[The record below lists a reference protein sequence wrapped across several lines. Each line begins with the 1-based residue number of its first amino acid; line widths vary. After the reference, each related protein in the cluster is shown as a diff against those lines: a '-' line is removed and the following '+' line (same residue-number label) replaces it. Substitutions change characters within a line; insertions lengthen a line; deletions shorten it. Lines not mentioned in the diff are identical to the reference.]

1 MTRIIGGVL
10 GSLRLKG
17 PAKATRPTSDRVK
30 ESIFSILE
38 SRGAIQDA
46 LVLDLFA
53 GTGAL
58 GLEAASRGAR
68 SVTLVEKDASAAKVC
83 EDNLRLVLEGLSRA
97 GLPCDLKVVRSDVNS
112 YLRKSEPM
120 DLVFFDP
127 PYGIADSEI
136 LESLKLLCLSE
147 DGVVVVERSSK
158 VQLSSPIGFSLDQ
171 ERAYGDTKV
180 FFFVRD
186 AAQYG
191 LRRPAV
197 GDQFG

>member
-68 SVTLVEKDASAAKVC
+68 SVTLVEKDPAAAKVC
-83 EDNLRLVLEGLSRA
+83 EENLKQVREGLAKSGLKSDVRLVRTDA
-97 GLPCDLKVVRSDVNS
+97 KS
-112 YLRKSEPM
+112 YLKKKEPV
-120 DLVFFDP
+120 DLVFIDP
-127 PYGIADSEI
+127 PYEMAFNQILSLLGELSLSDLGI
-136 LESLKLLCLSE
+136 
-147 DGVVVVERSSK
+147 VVLERSGREEA
-158 VQLSSPIGFSLDQ
+158 PTFEGFFPEQ
-171 ERAYGDTKV
+171 EKSYGDTKV
-180 FFFVRD
+180 FFLARGDVR
-186 AAQYG
+186 
-191 LRRPAV
+191 
-197 GDQFG
+197 

>member
-46 LVLDLFA
+46 RVLDLFA

-68 SVTLVEKDASAAKVC
+68 SVTLVERNPGAAKVC
-83 EDNLRLVLEGLSRA
+83 EENLKQITEGLFKSE
-97 GLPCDLKVVRSDVNS
+97 LTCDVRLVRSDAKS
-112 YLRKSEPM
+112 YLKKRVPV
-120 DLVFFDP
+120 DLVFIDP
-127 PYGIADSEI
+127 PYEMAHNQI
-136 LESLKLLCLSE
+136 LILLGELNLS
-147 DGVVVVERSSK
+147 DPGTVVLERPTNEAAPT
-158 VQLSSPIGFSLDQ
+158 LEGFFLDQ
-171 ERAYGDTKV
+171 EKSNGDTKV
-180 FFFVRD
+180 FFLTRGD
-186 AAQYG
+186 A
-191 LRRPAV
+191 R
-197 GDQFG
+197 

>member
-46 LVLDLFA
+46 RVLDLFA

-68 SVTLVEKDASAAKVC
+68 SVILVEKHPAAAKVC
-83 EDNLRLVLEGLSRA
+83 DENLKQVTEGLSKS
-97 GLPCDLKVVRSDVNS
+97 GLKTAIRLVRTDAKFYLKEM
-112 YLRKSEPM
+112 EPF
-120 DLVFFDP
+120 DLVFIDP
-127 PYGIADSEI
+127 PYEMTHNEI
-136 LESLKLLCLSE
+136 LPLLGNLNLNDS
-147 DGVVVVERSSK
+147 GMVVLERPGK
-158 VQLSSPIGFSLDQ
+158 DEALTLHGFFLDQ
-171 ERAYGDTKV
+171 EKSYGDTKV

-186 AAQYG
+186 GVQ
-191 LRRPAV
+191 
-197 GDQFG
+197 

>member
-46 LVLDLFA
+46 RVLDLFA

-68 SVTLVEKDASAAKVC
+68 SVTLVERDPAAAKVC
-83 EDNLRLVLEGLSRA
+83 GENLKQVTEGLAKS
-97 GLPCDLKVVRSDVNS
+97 GLKSDVRLVRSDARS
-112 YLRKSEPM
+112 YLKKRVPVG
-120 DLVFFDP
+120 LVFIDP
-127 PYGIADSEI
+127 PYEMPHNEIVTLLGNITLSDFGI
-136 LESLKLLCLSE
+136 
-147 DGVVVVERSSK
+147 VVLERSGQEEDP
-158 VQLSSPIGFSLDQ
+158 VIEGFFLEQ
-171 ERAYGDTKV
+171 ERSYGDTKV
-180 FFFVRD
+180 FFLVKD
-186 AAQYG
+186 DVQ
-191 LRRPAV
+191 
-197 GDQFG
+197 

>member
-46 LVLDLFA
+46 RVLDLFA

-68 SVTLVEKDASAAKVC
+68 SVILVEKDPAAAKVC
-83 EDNLRLVLEGLSRA
+83 EENLNQVLEGLSKS
-97 GLPCDLKVVRSDVNS
+97 GSKSDLRLVRTDANS
-112 YLRKSEPM
+112 YLRKNVPV
-120 DLVFFDP
+120 DLVFIDP
-127 PYGIADSEI
+127 PYEMANNEMLKVLQNLTLGNTGIVV
-136 LESLKLLCLSE
+136 LERPGKE
-147 DGVVVVERSSK
+147 KTPAHE
-158 VQLSSPIGFSLDQ
+158 GFSLYQDKS
-171 ERAYGDTKV
+171 YGDTKV
-180 FFFVRD
+180 FFLVRD
-186 AAQYG
+186 DA
-191 LRRPAV
+191 R
-197 GDQFG
+197 

>member
-46 LVLDLFA
+46 RVLDLFA

-58 GLEAASRGAR
+58 GLEAASRGAK
-68 SVTLVEKDASAAKVC
+68 SATLVEKDAAASIVC
-83 EDNLRLVLEGLSRA
+83 DDNISLVMEGLSKS
-97 GLPCDLKVVRSDVNS
+97 GLTCDVKIVRSDAKT
-112 YLRKSEPM
+112 YLKRNELM
-120 DLVFFDP
+120 DLVFIDP
-127 PYGIADSEI
+127 PYETSDKEVLA
-136 LESLKLLCLSE
+136 SLQDVCLSQ
-147 DGVVVVERSSK
+147 DGVLVVERSAK
-158 VQLSSPIGFSLDQ
+158 VQLPSPKGFFLDQ
-171 ERAYGDTKV
+171 EKIYGDTKV

-186 AAQYG
+186 GVQ
-191 LRRPAV
+191 
-197 GDQFG
+197 